1 MVLKMGLKTTFEKKG
16 VVKCRRQREN
26 DRNWGYCEMREKI
39 SGLSPHASLSPA
51 SGYSWDSSGLESH
64 ILHVAVAFLLSLGS
78 SVCQRRVCWLQF
90 ITPGYRS
97 MPRGCFGKSRVTCL
111 YFSGQSTWSTK
122 ALLKSPANVSF

>member
-1 MVLKMGLKTTFEKKG
+1 MLQMVLKMGLKTTFEKKG

-64 ILHVAVAFLLSLGS
+64 ILHVAVALPLEPWFQCLSEESVLAAVYHTRIQKHAQGMLWEKQSYLLIFLC
-78 SVCQRRVCWLQF
+78 SV
-90 ITPGYRS
+90 Y
-97 MPRGCFGKSRVTCL
+97 MEH
-111 YFSGQSTWSTK
+111 
-122 ALLKSPANVSF
+122 